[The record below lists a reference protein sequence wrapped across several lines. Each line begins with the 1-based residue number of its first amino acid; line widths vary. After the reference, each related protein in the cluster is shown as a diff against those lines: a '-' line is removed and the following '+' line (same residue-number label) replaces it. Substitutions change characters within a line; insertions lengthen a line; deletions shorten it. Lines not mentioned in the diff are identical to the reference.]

1 MINSFI
7 HCIFPVKWKATS
19 NLTYADIMKPRI
31 YLSLLVISLLMT
43 VTHHS
48 TVSAA
53 SIPYKKKVQVQ
64 PFQNP
69 PGWVGTYNPGAL
81 VSGLLKQKLVQQEN
95 VTLVR
100 FMGQESPGIKDEKG
114 NAVNSKSPVSGGM
127 SGKSSPAQIIISGEI
142 VKYRPALPVNLES
155 TKSEKKMSRSA
166 EVQIEFKVFQGQTR
180 RFVTGF
186 VLNEKSKDGE
196 FPLGYSQSSLNLG
209 SPDFRKT
216 FMGRAL
222 SRITDRVMPT
232 LVDYLDR
239 VPLDGQVIAI
249 EKEEEQMIINLGQK
263 SGVEIRD
270 EFVVYS
276 VDVNF
281 PDPLY
286 KEDIGDRLTK
296 LGVVRVINV
305 QEGFSEAVIM
315 AGGDFVKGNLVR
327 SKRSKPLPKTL
338 KNARKPALSSVS
350 PQ

>member
-1 MINSFI
+1 LYFSRNIE
-7 HCIFPVKWKATS
+7 
-19 NLTYADIMKPRI
+19 LTLNQIYADIMKSRI
-31 YLSLLVISLLMT
+31 TVSLLITSLLMIGA
-43 VTHHS
+43 HQPDA
-48 TVSAA
+48 SAA
-53 SIPYKKKVQVQ
+53 PIPYKKKVQVQ

-69 PGWVGTYNPGAL
+69 PGWVGTYKPGIL
-81 VSGLLKQKLVQQEN
+81 VSDLLKQKLIQQEN
-95 VTLVR
+95 VILVQ
-100 FMGQESPGIKDEKG
+100 FMDPEAHETKNKKED
-114 NAVNSKSPVSGGM
+114 AVNGKKPVSGGVADN
-127 SGKSSPAQIIISGEI
+127 SSSAQVIISGEI

-155 TKSEKKMSRSA
+155 TKSEKKMSHSA
-166 EVQIEFKVFQGQTR
+166 EVQIEFKFYQGQTK
-180 RFVTGF
+180 RFITGF
-186 VLNEKSKDGE
+186 VLSEKSREGE

-222 SRITDRVMPT
+222 SQITDRVMPT
-232 LVDYLDR
+232 IVAYLNR
-239 VPLDGQVIAI
+239 VPLDGQVIVV

-270 EFVVYS
+270 EFIVYS

-327 SKRSKPLPKTL
+327 SKKSKPLSKVL
-338 KNARKPALSSVS
+338 KNSKKLATPSTSS
-350 PQ
+350 Q

>member
-1 MINSFI
+1 
-7 HCIFPVKWKATS
+7 
-19 NLTYADIMKPRI
+19 MKPKI
-31 YLSLLVISLLMT
+31 VASLLITSLLMIGI
-43 VTHHS
+43 HHS
-48 TVSAA
+48 DASAA
-53 SIPYKKKVQVQ
+53 TIPYKKKVQVQ

-69 PGWVGTYNPGAL
+69 PGWVGTYKPGAL
-81 VSGLLKQKLVQQEN
+81 VANLLKQKLVQQEN
-95 VTLVR
+95 VILVQ
-100 FMGQESPGIKDEKG
+100 FMDQESFGANSGKG
-114 NAVNSKSPVSGGM
+114 NPVNSKNRVSGGM
-127 SGKSSPAQIIISGEI
+127 PDNSSPAQIIISGDI

-155 TKSEKKMSRSA
+155 TKSEKRMSRSA

-186 VLNEKSKDGE
+186 VLSEKSRNGE

-222 SRITDRVMPT
+222 SRITERVMPT
-232 LVDYLDR
+232 IVDYLDH
-239 VPLDGQVIAI
+239 VSLDGQVIAV
-249 EKEEEQMIINLGQK
+249 EKKEEQMIINLGQK

-327 SKRSKPLPKTL
+327 SKKSKPLPKIL
-338 KNARKPALSSVS
+338 KNSRKPAPSAIV
-350 PQ
+350 PR

>member
-1 MINSFI
+1 MFYSLCFSRKIGIALNPI
-7 HCIFPVKWKATS
+7 
-19 NLTYADIMKPRI
+19 YADIMKSRI
-31 YLSLLVISLLMT
+31 VTSLLIAFLLMMG
-43 VTHHS
+43 THHS
-48 TVSAA
+48 GASAA
-53 SIPYKKKVQVQ
+53 TIPYKKKVQVQ

-69 PGWVGTYNPGAL
+69 PGWVGTYKPGVL
-81 VSGLLKQKLVQQEN
+81 VSDLLKQKLIQQEN
-95 VTLVR
+95 VILVR
-100 FMGQESPGIKDEKG
+100 FVDQKSRGTKDKKEDAINGKP
-114 NAVNSKSPVSGGM
+114 PVTGGM
-127 SGKSSPAQIIISGEI
+127 ADNSSPAQIIISGEI

-155 TKSEKKMSRSA
+155 TKSEKRMSRSA
-166 EVQIEFKVFQGQTR
+166 EVQIEFKVFQGQTKR
-180 RFVTGF
+180 LVTGF
-186 VLNEKSKDGE
+186 VLSEKSRDGE

-222 SRITDRVMPT
+222 NRITDRVMPAI
-232 LVDYLDR
+232 VDYLDR
-239 VPLDGQVIAI
+239 VSLDGQVIAV
-249 EKEEEQMIINLGQK
+249 EKAEDQMIINLGQK

-327 SKRSKPLPKTL
+327 SKKSKPLPKVL
-338 KNARKPALSSVS
+338 KNSKKPAISSIV
-350 PQ
+350 PR

>member
-1 MINSFI
+1 MKSRTVALLLTMSVVMIGTLQSG
-7 HCIFPVKWKATS
+7 A
-19 NLTYADIMKPRI
+19 
-31 YLSLLVISLLMT
+31 
-43 VTHHS
+43 
-48 TVSAA
+48 SAA
-53 SIPYKKKVQVQ
+53 TIPYKKKVQVQ
-64 PFQNP
+64 PFENP
-69 PGWVGTYNPGAL
+69 PGWVGTYKPGAL
-81 VSGLLKQKLVQQEN
+81 VSELLKQKLVLQEN
-95 VTLVR
+95 VILVR
-100 FMGQESPGIKDEKG
+100 FIDQQPLGTKNEEG
-114 NAVNSKSPVSGGM
+114 NSISGGV
-127 SGKSSPAQIIISGEI
+127 SDNGSPAQIIISGEI

-155 TKSEKKMSRSA
+155 TKSEKRMSRSA

-186 VLNEKSKDGE
+186 VLSEKSRDGE

-216 FMGRAL
+216 FMGIAL
-222 SRITDRVMPT
+222 SRITERVMPT
-232 LVDYLDR
+232 IVDYLDR
-239 VPLDGQVIAI
+239 VSLDGQVIAV
-249 EKEEEQMIINLGQK
+249 EKEEEQMIINLGHK

-327 SKRSKPLPKTL
+327 SKKSKPLPKVLRNGKRLATL
-338 KNARKPALSSVS
+338 SISS
-350 PQ
+350 Q

>member
-1 MINSFI
+1 
-7 HCIFPVKWKATS
+7 
-19 NLTYADIMKPRI
+19 MKPKI
-31 YLSLLVISLLMT
+31 VVSLLVTSLLVMGA
-43 VTHHS
+43 HHS
-48 TVSAA
+48 EVSAA
-53 SIPYKKKVQVQ
+53 TIPYKKKVQVQ

-69 PGWVGTYNPGAL
+69 PGWVGTYKPGTL
-81 VSGLLKQKLVQQEN
+81 VSELLKQKLVQQEN
-95 VTLVR
+95 VILVR
-100 FMGQESPGIKDEKG
+100 FMGQESHGVNDKKG
-114 NAVNSKSPVSGGM
+114 KPVSGGIENN
-127 SGKSSPAQIIISGEI
+127 SSPAQIIISGEI

-155 TKSEKKMSRSA
+155 TKSEKRMSRSA

-186 VLNEKSKDGE
+186 VLSEQSREGE

-222 SRITDRVMPT
+222 SRITERVMPT
-232 LVDYLDR
+232 IVDYLDR
-239 VPLDGQVIAI
+239 VSLDGQVIAV

-327 SKRSKPLPKTL
+327 SKKSKPLPKVL
-338 KNARKPALSSVS
+338 KNSKKLAPL
-350 PQ
+350 Q

>member
-1 MINSFI
+1 
-7 HCIFPVKWKATS
+7 
-19 NLTYADIMKPRI
+19 MKPRI
-31 YLSLLVISLLMT
+31 VVSLLIVSLIM
-43 VTHHS
+43 VGTHHFDA
-48 TVSAA
+48 SAA
-53 SIPYKKKVQVQ
+53 TIPYKKKVQVQ

-69 PGWVGTYNPGAL
+69 PGWVGTYKPGVL
-81 VSGLLKQKLVQQEN
+81 ISELLKQKLIQQEN
-95 VTLVR
+95 VILVR
-100 FMGQESPGIKDEKG
+100 FTDQGSDRAKDEKG
-114 NAVNSKSPVSGGM
+114 RIMPDN
-127 SGKSSPAQIIISGEI
+127 SSPAQIIISGEI

-155 TKSEKKMSRSA
+155 TKSEKRMSRSA

-186 VLNEKSKDGE
+186 VLSEKSREGE

-216 FMGRAL
+216 FMGSAL
-222 SRITDRVMPT
+222 SRITERVLPT
-232 LVDYLDR
+232 IVDYLDR
-239 VPLDGQVIAI
+239 VSLDGQVIAV
-249 EKEEEQMIINLGQK
+249 EKEEDQMIINLGHK

-296 LGVVRVINV
+296 LGVVRVVNV

-327 SKRSKPLPKTL
+327 SKKSKPLPKVL
-338 KNARKPALSSVS
+338 RNSKKFAPSSIV

>member
-1 MINSFI
+1 MTLKI
-7 HCIFPVKWKATS
+7 VK
-19 NLTYADIMKPRI
+19 
-31 YLSLLVISLLMT
+31 SLLITLLLMMN
-43 VTHHS
+43 THYS
-48 TVSAA
+48 DVSAA
-53 SIPYKKKVQVQ
+53 TIPYKKKVQVQ

-69 PGWVGTYNPGAL
+69 PGWVGTYKPGTL
-81 VSGLLKQKLVQQEN
+81 VSELLKQKLLQQEN
-95 VTLVR
+95 VILVR
-100 FMGQESPGIKDEKG
+100 YIDQRTHEVGDEKG
-114 NAVNSKSPVSGGM
+114 GEVKSKNRISGSKEGEN
-127 SGKSSPAQIIISGEI
+127 SSPAQIIISGEI

-155 TKSEKKMSRSA
+155 TKSEKRMSRSA
-166 EVQIEFKVFQGQTR
+166 EVQIEFKVFQGQTQ

-186 VLNEKSKDGE
+186 VLSEKSREGE
-196 FPLGYSQSSLNLG
+196 FPLGYSESSLNLG

-222 SRITDRVMPT
+222 SKITERVMPT
-232 LVDYLDR
+232 IVDYLDQ
-239 VPLDGQVIAI
+239 VSLDGQVIAI

-276 VDVNF
+276 VDVDF

-315 AGGDFVKGNLVR
+315 AGGDFMKGNLVR
-327 SKRSKPLPKTL
+327 SKKSKPLPKVL
-338 KNARKPALSSVS
+338 KNGKKFIRTSIS
-350 PQ
+350 P